1 MSLKSSYLYA
11 IALLLL
17 AINLLVGNGLTS
29 LWDGAES
36 AIAWQLLHSEGGYS
50 LQAQFL
56 ALATGGVLDEFRLR
70 LPGAALVFLALPLYY
85 MLARR
90 LVGTEVVLN
99 TLALAAGS
107 LLLPNLAKVA
117 SGDIWA
123 MLLQWLSFA
132 ALVRYLKQPDW
143 GWQLG
148 FYGLFALAIWNQ
160 PIQALVF
167 VLGAAAFLYAQHPQ
181 GRRLW
186 RLNPWAMGLLSAGA
200 LYALQLLDTE
210 GYTFYFGFRTS
221 RFLLYNLL
229 GVLPF
234 LGFVLSGLWEHGQ
247 RFRKGEELSILYTGG
262 VLAALLGHSLA
273 LHPLLLMI
281 AARQLR
287 NYFADSFPYRGIVK
301 AGAVL
306 HLVAAA
312 CFLIVFMMG
321 SFLQFRG
328 IGFQAG
334 LATGGLYWAASFLA
348 VIGLVGL
355 RPKYVLAG
363 TVFSGVLLTTAFWIQ
378 FSPLMETQ
386 RQWAVQIAEDAAAQ
400 ADGRIIVS
408 PASEMPFPNVAVYA
422 KAAEQRT
429 ALVEAPELPR
439 EGWLGAAPVYLMPQA
454 VFPAVDTLRND
465 TAVYRGWRAPL
476 QTVVWIRWP
485 AGRQAD

>member
-11 IALLLL
+11 VALLLL
-17 AINLLVGNGLTS
+17 AINLLVGNDLTA

-36 AIAWQLLHSEGGYS
+36 EIAWQLLHGEGGPG
-50 LQAQFL
+50 LHARIL
-56 ALATGGVLDEFRLR
+56 ALAAGEAMDEFRLR
-70 LPGAALVFLALPLYY
+70 LPGAALVFLALPFYY
-85 MLARR
+85 ILARR

-99 TLALAAGS
+99 TLALAAAS

-132 ALVRYLKQPDW
+132 ALIRYLKQPER

-148 FYGLFALAIWNQ
+148 FYALFALAIWNQ
-160 PIQALVF
+160 PVHALVF
-167 VLGAAAFLYAQHPQ
+167 VLAAAAFLYWQHPQ
-181 GRRLW
+181 GRQLW
-186 RLNPWAMGLLSAGA
+186 RLNPWAMGLLTAGV
-200 LYALQLLDTE
+200 LYALQALDTS
-210 GYTFYFGFRTS
+210 GRTFYFGFRTG
-221 RFLLYNLL
+221 RFLIYNLL

-247 RFRKGEELSILYTGG
+247 RFRKKEEMSVLYTAGF
-262 VLAALLGHSLA
+262 LAALLGHSLA

-281 AARQLR
+281 AARQMR
-287 NYFADSFPYRGIVK
+287 NYFADGFPHRGIVK

-334 LATGGLYWAASFLA
+334 LATGGLYWVASFVA

-355 RPKYVLAG
+355 RPKYVLGG

-378 FSPLMETQ
+378 FSPLMELQ
-386 RQWAVQIAEDAAAQ
+386 RQWAIQIAEDAAAQ
-400 ADGRIIVS
+400 VDGRIVVGQD
-408 PASEMPFPNVAVYA
+408 PELPFPNVAVYA
-422 KAAEQRT
+422 KAAAERT
-429 ALVEAPELPR
+429 ALLETAQLPER
-439 EGWLGAAPVYLMPQA
+439 DWLGAASVYLLPEA

-476 QTVVWIRWP
+476 QTAVWVRWP